1 MKVLLVGGGTMGSV
15 SPLIAVYEQIKKSKP
30 KAKFLFLGTKDGPEC
45 QAVDS
50 YDIDFRSIPAG
61 KLRRYFSW
69 QNLIDPF
76 KLVAAFFK
84 SLVIIFKFK
93 PQVVMIAGSFVGVPV
108 TWAAWCLRVPI
119 LIHQQDIIAGLANKL
134 MANTARKITVSF
146 EVSLKD
152 FSPTKTILTG
162 NPVREEFYSC
172 DPDKGRVLFQ
182 LKDSLPVLLVVGGGT
197 GAVAVNQVVAQ
208 ALPELLKFCQVIHIT
223 GRGKKVDFSDE
234 DYHQFEFL
242 TNEMREA
249 LCAADLVV
257 SRAGMSTLSE
267 LIILARATIL
277 IPIADSHQEY
287 NARYFQSNNAV
298 VSVSQN
304 SLTKEMFVS
313 LIREVLF
320 DRNRK
325 SELEANISQM
335 MKVDGAKRVAE
346 LLLQI
351 SK

>member
-1 MKVLLVGGGTMGSV
+1 MRILLVGGGTMGSV

-30 KAKFLFLGTKDGPEC
+30 KAKFLFLGTKDGPE
-45 QAVDS
+45 QKAVDS
-50 YDIDFRSIPAG
+50 YDIDFQAIPAG

-69 QNLIDPF
+69 QNLLDPF
-76 KLVAAFFK
+76 KLVAAFLK
-84 SLVIIFKFK
+84 SFVIIWKFK
-93 PQVVMIAGSFVGVPV
+93 PQAVMIAGSFVGVPV
-108 TWAAWCLRVPI
+108 AWAAWCLRVPI

-134 MANTARKITVSF
+134 MANAATKITVSF
-146 EVSLKD
+146 ESSLKD
-152 FSPTKTILTG
+152 FSSAKTVLTG
-162 NPVREEFYSC
+162 NPVRQEFYSC
-172 DPDKGRVLFQ
+172 DPDKGRVIFK
-182 LKDSLPVLLVVGGGT
+182 LKDNLPVLLVVGGGT
-197 GAVAVNQVVAQ
+197 GAGAINQIVSQ

-223 GRGKKVDFSDE
+223 GRGKKLDFNDE

-267 LIILARATIL
+267 LIILAKATIV

-287 NARYFQSNNAV
+287 NARYFQNNNAI
-298 VSVSQN
+298 VSLSQN
-304 SLTKEMFVS
+304 SLTKDMFVS
-313 LIREVLF
+313 LVKEVLF
-320 DRNRK
+320 DREKKNN
-325 SELEANISQM
+325 LEIGISRM
-335 MKVDGAKRVAE
+335 MQADGARQVVQ